1 MESIT
6 SSEIIIPEIEIKVS
20 SLHLDKYLTLIE
32 SNDIKKII
40 LLLTNDSNA
49 INDIVNIIQLIII
62 DNKIDSSDI
71 HLFITLI
78 KKIINLRGNNLDVK
92 DLTFVH
98 FLNIIKVVLEILIK
112 ENMINLKNP
121 NEFLDETTKII
132 NLIITSEETIKKVG
146 CAKCLPFNL

>member
-1 MESIT
+1 METIT
-6 SSEIIIPEIEIKVS
+6 SSEIVIPEIEIKVS
-20 SLHLDKYLTLIE
+20 SSHLDKYLTLIE
-32 SNDIKKII
+32 NNDVKKVI

-49 INDIVNIIQLIII
+49 ITDIVNVIQLIIV

-71 HLFITLI
+71 HLFITLV
-78 KKIINLRGNNLDVK
+78 KKIINLRGNNFELK

-98 FLNIIKVVLEILIK
+98 FLNIVKVVIEILVK

-132 NLIITSEETIKKVG
+132 NLIITSEETLKKVG
-146 CAKCLPFNL
+146 CAKCLPF